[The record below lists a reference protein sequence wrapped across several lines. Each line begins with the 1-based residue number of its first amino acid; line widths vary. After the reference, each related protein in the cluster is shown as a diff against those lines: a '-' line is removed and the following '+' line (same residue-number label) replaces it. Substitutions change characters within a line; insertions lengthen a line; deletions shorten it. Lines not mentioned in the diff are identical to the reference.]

1 MFRCH
6 ICSIFNIPLLC
17 FALIQASALKLS
29 TSNNSF
35 AGELIATRQLP
46 QNYTSFLHA
55 FGLADIRAKDTP
67 EQRRQ
72 REGMFWQRYSEV
84 LAQNTRP
91 GSRWKASANHLMDS
105 TPEEFERLL
114 GYRRTSMRTPV
125 ASFLSLHTGAL
136 QSEAAPTLPEMVDW
150 RKLESS
156 QRVRNQGSCGSCWA
170 ISTVGAMEMHLE
182 LKGRTNPRLSFSEL
196 LNCVPNPK
204 QCGGSG
210 GCSGATAELAFE
222 YIQTYGLST
231 EDSYA
236 HASQQ
241 GESCSSKK
249 GSSAVYAMTQHF
261 VQLPV
266 NRVRRL
272 LHAVATKGPIVV
284 SVDASAWGTYG
295 SGIFDSCGQDSTVNH
310 AVLLVGY
317 GKTEQDKYWIIR
329 NSWGPG
335 FGEDGFIRL
344 LRHDRE
350 DAYCGTDYDP
360 RVGVGCLNGPTQMKV
375 CGMCGVLSDSAYP
388 EGVQLSS

>member
-17 FALIQASALKLS
+17 FALSHTLALRLS

-35 AGELIATRQLP
+35 AGDLIATRPLP

-67 EQRRQ
+67 EQRRH
-72 REGMFWQRYSEV
+72 REAIFWQRYSAV
-84 LAQNTRP
+84 LAQNTRV

-105 TPEEFERLL
+105 TPEEFARLM
-114 GYRRTSMRTPV
+114 GYRRSSMRTSV

-136 QSEAAPTLPEMVDW
+136 QSQVASTLPEMVDW

-182 LKGRTNPRLSFSEL
+182 LTGKKNPRLSFSEL

-222 YIQTYGLST
+222 YIQKHGLST
-231 EDSYA
+231 EDSYS

-241 GESCSSKK
+241 GDSCSSKN
-249 GSSAVYAMTQHF
+249 GSSAVYAMSQSF
-261 VQLPV
+261 VQLPM
-266 NRVRRL
+266 NRLRPL
-272 LHAVATKGPIVV
+272 LHAVATKGPVVV

-295 SGIFDSCGQDSTVNH
+295 SGIFDSCREDSTVNH

-329 NSWGPG
+329 NSWGSG

-344 LRHDRE
+344 LRHDHE
-350 DAYCGTDYDP
+350 DAFCGTDYDP
-360 RVGVGCLNGPTQMKV
+360 RVGVGCLNGPTHMKV
-375 CGMCGVLSDSAYP
+375 CGMCGVLSDSSYP
-388 EGVQLSS
+388 EGVQLLS